1 MLSVKLTLN
10 YFLKNKWKFII
21 YFSVIALTYPFES
34 IAMSKIISKL
44 SQNLPKFTKNK
55 ELISKLFIYLCACY
69 TIIKLAYAFLHYI
82 EDYIF
87 PQFYLEI
94 RKYFYDNLLQRYEID
109 YKNVEIGKFLGN
121 IIILPGVIKRTFLTL
136 LTVFV
141 PGILTLIVLNIYF
154 LKQSKYL
161 FLLAISLP
169 LVDFVIY
176 KALGVKCIAKAKT
189 RDTFFNNMNETTK
202 DKLDNLFSIY
212 VNNNVSNEIKN
223 YTDLEEQYLKINLK
237 TKNCNNGL
245 FLAININSIIFFSVT
260 LYLLFYLVKNKQ
272 ITSESAITCLIMF
285 TYYFSYTNS
294 ITRELPYLSTYMG
307 QLSNAETFLK
317 NISKQTKYRDTTL
330 TKQITRGEIIVD
342 NISFGYNKYKP
353 IIKNRTINIKAGL
366 NLGIYGYSGSGK
378 STFVKLLLGFYKINK
393 GSIKIDGTNL
403 YHFNLNYLRD
413 KISYVSQNNMLFNTS
428 ILENIKYGSK
438 ISNNKVYDFIKNNR
452 ITLFDTLPK
461 GLDTNVGIAGN
472 KISGGQRQMVLLIK
486 AFIKQSSKIFI
497 LDEPTTGLDEGIKKI
512 ILDFINVFSKNK
524 TFIIVSH
531 DPSVK
536 TIFDKIIYF

>member
-1 MLSVKLTLN
+1 MLSVKLTLD
-10 YFLKNKWKFII
+10 YFFKNKWKFII
-21 YFSVIALTYPFES
+21 YFSVIALTFPFES

-55 ELISKLFIYLCACY
+55 KLISKLFIYLCACY
-69 TIIKLAYAFLHYI
+69 TIVKLSYAFLHYI

-87 PQFYLEI
+87 PQFYLSI
-94 RKYFYDNLLQRYEID
+94 RKYFYDNILQRYKID
-109 YKNVEIGKFLGN
+109 YKNVETGKILGN

-141 PGILTLIVLNIYF
+141 PGILTLIILNVYF
-154 LKQSKYL
+154 FKQNKTL

-169 LVDFVIY
+169 IVDFIIY
-176 KALGVKCIAKAKT
+176 KLLGQKCINRAKI
-189 RDTFFNNMNETTK
+189 RDNFFNNMNEKTK

-223 YTDLEEQYLKINLK
+223 YKDLEEEYLKINLK
-237 TKNCNNGL
+237 TKNCNNRL
-245 FLAININSIIFFSVT
+245 FTAININSIIFFSVT
-260 LYLLFYLVKNKQ
+260 IYLLFYLVKKKN
-272 ITSESAITCLIMF
+272 INSETAVTCLIMF

-317 NISKQTKYRDTTL
+317 NISNHTKNRDNTS
-330 TKQITRGEIIVD
+330 TKNITNGEIIID
-342 NISFGYNKYKP
+342 NISFGYNKYQP
-353 IIKNRTINIKAGL
+353 IIKNRTIHIKAGE
-366 NLGIYGYSGSGK
+366 NIGIFGYSGSGK
-378 STFVKLLLGFYKINK
+378 TTFVKLLLGFYKINK

-403 YHFNLNYLRD
+403 YHFNLNYLRN

-438 ISNNKVYDFIKNNR
+438 ISNNKVYNFIKNNR
-452 ITLFDTLPK
+452 IHIFDNLSE

-486 AFIKQSSKIFI
+486 AFIKKNSKIFI
-497 LDEPTTGLDEGIKKI
+497 LDEPTTGLDEGIKKL
-512 ILDFINVFSKNK
+512 ILNFINTFSKNK

-536 TIFDKIIYF
+536 TILDKIVYF